1 MRRMLMAAVV
11 AAALG
16 WPATAGAAIPSVFG
30 GSVACTAQ
38 ASGQRFCSGIVPSWD
53 GTGIDVNVAFPPAAG
68 ADASWP
74 LIGLYHGW
82 GGTKLPLTG
91 ADAQRALS
99 RGYAVFTITDRGWGA
114 SCGAATKTRA
124 DCAHGYIH
132 LMHDAYEVRDAQ
144 FLMGRLADD
153 GAIDPQRIGAAGGS
167 YGGGM
172 AIALGALRNRTM
184 LPDGSLVPWTSPN
197 GKAMQIAATTP
208 EFTWSD
214 LDYALMP
221 NGATLDYVADAPYRG
236 PLGDRRVGVQ
246 KQSWNGNLYLAGQ
259 VLGFY
264 APIGSDPAAD
274 ITGWKAV
281 TDSGGPFD
289 ASPAAQAM
297 TDELARNHS
306 AYYIDDSVA
315 PAPALL
321 SNGWNDDLFPVD
333 EAVRYYNKVRADHPD
348 TPISL
353 FDLDFGH
360 NPRAG
365 AIAPGDADAAALA
378 AAENAWMDYYVKGAG
393 TKPAD
398 AVGGVDIL
406 TSTCPVNTAGTH
418 YHASSWGS
426 LAPGEVRLDTTGTQ
440 TIAAPGTAPSDPFT
454 SGDICRTTGSADNA
468 SGATYKV
475 PAATTAYTLAGS
487 PTVVATLNVTGAND
501 AVYERLYDVNGATE
515 QLIARGLYRPTG
527 VGTSRQVFQLHPQAW
542 TVQPGHSLKLE
553 LLGQDSPYARTAAAA
568 APQQAIQVTDLQLRL
583 PVVDAP
589 GSALGNGVT
598 VQSPAAKVLPAG
610 YRLSRDF
617 AVSATGG
624 VGGSVP
630 SALALT
636 VNGPAS
642 FGTFTPGVAGTYTAG
657 TTADVLSTAG
667 DATLAVTDP
676 GANPGHLVNGA
687 FVLPGTLQ
695 ARADAGAFAP
705 VGGSPL
711 TLLTYNGPVSHAPV
725 ALQFQQAIG
734 TSDPLR
740 TGTYAKTL
748 TFTLSTTSP

>member
-1 MRRMLMAAVV
+1 MLLAAVV

-16 WPATAGAAIPSVFG
+16 WPASAGAAIPSVFG

-53 GTGIDVNVAFPPAAG
+53 GTPIDVNVAFPSGSDGPF
-68 ADASWP
+68 P

-82 GGTKLPLTG
+82 GGTKLALDG

-99 RGYAVFTITDRGWGA
+99 RGYALFTMTDRGWGN
-114 SCGAATKTRA
+114 SCATTKTA
-124 DCAHGYIH
+124 PACAHGYIH

-144 FLMGRLADD
+144 YLMGRLADD
-153 GAIDPQRIGAAGGS
+153 GVIDPQRIGAAGGS

-184 LPDGSLVPWTSPN
+184 LPDGSLVPWTSPL
-197 GKAMQIAATTP
+197 GKPMQIAATTP

-214 LDYALMP
+214 LDYSLMP

-246 KQSWNGNLYLAGQ
+246 KQSWNAGLFLAGQ
-259 VLGFY
+259 ALGFY
-264 APIGSDPAAD
+264 APAGADPQAD
-274 ITGWKAV
+274 IVGWKAI

-289 ASPAAQAM
+289 GSAPAQAM
-297 TDELARNHS
+297 TDELAAHHS

-333 EAVRYYNKVRADHPD
+333 EAVRYYNKVRTDHPD
-348 TPISL
+348 APIVL

-365 AIAPGDADAAALA
+365 TISTPDAAALA
-378 AAENAWMDYYVKGAG
+378 AAENAWMDYYVKGVG

-406 TSTCPVNTAGTH
+406 TSKCPVSAAGTH
-418 YHASSWGS
+418 YHAASWS
-426 LAPGEVRLDTTGTQ
+426 ALAPGEVRLDTPGTQ
-440 TIAAPGTAPSDPFT
+440 TIAAPGTAPSSPFT
-454 SGDICRTTGSADNA
+454 ANGTTVCSTTSSADNA
-468 SGATYKV
+468 SAATYKL

-487 PTVVATLNVTGAND
+487 PTVVVTLNVTGVND
-501 AVYERLYDVNGATE
+501 AVYERLYDVSGATE
-515 QLIARGLYRPTG
+515 QLIARGVYRPTG
-527 VGTSRQVFQLHPQAW
+527 LGSSRQVFQLHPQAW

-553 LLGQDSPYARTAAAA
+553 LLGQDSPYARTAANTA
-568 APQQAIQVTDLQLRL
+568 QQPIQVSDLQLRL

-589 GSALGNGVT
+589 GTALGNGLSVE
-598 VQSPAAKVLPAG
+598 VPAAKVVPAG
-610 YRLSRDF
+610 YRI
-617 AVSATGG
+617 ATSAAGG

-630 SALALT
+630 AALALT

-642 FGTFTPGVAGTYTAG
+642 FGTLVPGVAGTYTAG

-667 DATLAVTDP
+667 DAALAVTDP

-687 FVLPGTLQ
+687 FVLPQVLQ
-695 ARADAGAFAP
+695 ARANGGAFAP
-705 VGGSPL
+705 VGAAPA
-711 TLLTYNGPVSHAPV
+711 TLLTYTGPVSNDNV
-725 ALQFQQAIG
+725 AITFQQAIAR
-734 TSDPLR
+734 TDALR
-740 TGTYAKTL
+740 TGTYSKTL
-748 TFTLSTTSP
+748 TFTLSTTNP